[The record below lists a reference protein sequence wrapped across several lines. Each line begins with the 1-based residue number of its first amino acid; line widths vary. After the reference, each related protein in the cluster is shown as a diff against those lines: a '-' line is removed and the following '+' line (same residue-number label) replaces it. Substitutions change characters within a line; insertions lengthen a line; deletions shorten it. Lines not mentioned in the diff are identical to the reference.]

1 MNICQVSE
9 WGNEAGAKETHLLDA
24 LSWKAKQERE
34 LGPHARGPAPHPA
47 QLLLAEQAG
56 VSLHFLHPRQRLGG
70 TSHLQGGL
78 PPALQLV

>member
-9 WGNEAGAKETHLLDA
+9 WGNEAGAKETRLLDA
-24 LSWKAKQERE
+24 LSWKTKQERE

-56 VSLHFLHPRQRLGG
+56 VSLHFLHPRQRLEG